1 MVVSKVSHDSTCKLG
16 GGGGGFSSWFAT
28 GCKDKREVVSLLVG
42 AVGGYWCAISV
53 VGGSDSHDIALLGQ
67 KNYR

>member
-1 MVVSKVSHDSTCKLG
+1 MVVSKVSYDFTCELG
-16 GGGGGFSSWFAT
+16 SGRGGFSSWFVV

-42 AVGGYWCAISV
+42 AVGGYWCTISV